1 MEHEKILNLLNK
13 AYDFK
18 FVTRKWSIA
27 NDQSSKNY
35 YVRNDTEI
43 YNTEILKSHLGDYN
57 DAYILVRGEITILV
71 YPVTQVAFKNCA
83 PFTKYITKI
92 DGTTIGDAEDLDLVM
107 SMCSL
112 IEHSSNYS
120 DITGSLQFYSKD
132 EASNF
137 DVDIAIN
144 GNFKSLKYKA
154 KLLRDTVADGADG
167 ILRDT
172 TIGVRLTYL
181 SSFWQSLEIPLIKI
195 QNKIKT

>member
-18 FVTRKWSIA
+18 FVTRKWSIV

-71 YPVTQVAFKNCA
+71 YPVTQVAFKNCT

-92 DGTTIGDAEDLDLVM
+92 DGTTIDDAEDLDLVM

-120 DITGSLQFYSKD
+120 DMTGSL
-132 EASNF
+132 
-137 DVDIAIN
+137 
-144 GNFKSLKYKA
+144 
-154 KLLRDTVADGADG
+154 
-167 ILRDT
+167 
-172 TIGVRLTYL
+172 
-181 SSFWQSLEIPLIKI
+181 
-195 QNKIKT
+195 